1 MQNNFERE
9 FEQLL
14 YLEKKIKKTE
24 KIMFLCIGTDRI
36 TGDCLGPLVGSNL
49 KEIYNYNKN
58 ISVIGDVYHPIH
70 AENINKA
77 IKEINQ
83 ENEQKVLVTIDS
95 ALAQKQKIGEI
106 HVQNI
111 PLIMGRGL
119 NKRNNVKIGNISIK
133 GVVGQN
139 YNSRKYNFFSLQN
152 VPLRRV
158 MKIAEEITLGIYNT
172 INV

>member
-1 MQNNFERE
+1 MQTNFENE
-9 FEQLL
+9 FAQLL
-14 YLEKKIKKTE
+14 YLEKTRKQTE
-24 KIMFLCIGTDRI
+24 KIIFLCIGTDRI

-70 AENINKA
+70 AENVNKA

-83 ENEQKVLVTIDS
+83 KNDQKIVITIDS
-95 ALAQKQKIGEI
+95 ALAQKQNIGEI
-106 HVQNI
+106 HVQNT

-119 NKRNNVKIGNISIK
+119 NKRNSIKIGNISIK

-139 YNSRKYNFFSLQN
+139 YNARKYNFFSLQN